1 LIFAPQVSNLTYKLS
16 KSYLNASPKHKT
28 MDNIFIVKGRSQ
40 ENFSK
45 ILFNLK
51 STNISNSSRSQSV
64 SEDSISEKKK
74 YIKTNKYLSL
84 FRTEFKLSSNL
95 KKNVMKYFYVNKSST
110 VNNISSKNAVSAV
123 DSTRNRYSVL
133 KTFLSKPEIKY
144 SSNNVSIILYIYNKK
159 NMFTLKKMQK
169 NFNLVKL
176 SNTALLNNISLKD
189 IQEKSIINLKNKLIC
204 KLSNKSSISFFL
216 YM

>member
-1 LIFAPQVSNLTYKLS
+1 LNENKLQTPSLIYDLLTQSQSASDKKNKFINNYKLISLTNSKPRYLKKTLGMNNINNKFYNIPNSPIKWLGKETKSYKHYIPASKEWSSSIYSFNKSNLIFAPQVSNLTYKLS

-74 YIKTNKYLSL
+74 KI
-84 FRTEFKLSSNL
+84 
-95 KKNVMKYFYVNKSST
+95 
-110 VNNISSKNAVSAV
+110 
-123 DSTRNRYSVL
+123 
-133 KTFLSKPEIKY
+133 
-144 SSNNVSIILYIYNKK
+144 
-159 NMFTLKKMQK
+159 
-169 NFNLVKL
+169 
-176 SNTALLNNISLKD
+176 
-189 IQEKSIINLKNKLIC
+189 
-204 KLSNKSSISFFL
+204 
-216 YM
+216 